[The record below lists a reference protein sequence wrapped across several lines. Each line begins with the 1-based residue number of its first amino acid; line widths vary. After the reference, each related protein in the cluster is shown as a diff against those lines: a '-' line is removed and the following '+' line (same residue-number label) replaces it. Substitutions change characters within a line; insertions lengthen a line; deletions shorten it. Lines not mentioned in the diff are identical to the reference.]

1 MENFLT
7 TISKLIREKNLP
19 ALMIGGHAVT
29 ALGHPRATFDLDLL
43 IPRSSSEIW
52 KIELAQLSY
61 KTFSESSNFIQ
72 FEATHNFPL
81 PPIDLMLIDDAVF
94 DTIFA
99 DKIDSTPLATPSPIT
114 MIALK
119 LHAINQ
125 PSRQNTEQDWSDV
138 IALIRTHKLSLDD
151 ANFSAI
157 VSKHGG
163 QTAIDRIKAAL
174 SGGS

>member
-7 TISKLIREKNLP
+7 TISKLIRDKNLP

-43 IPRSSSEIW
+43 IPRSSSETW
-52 KIELAQLSY
+52 KTELAQLSY
-61 KTFSESSNFIQ
+61 QPFSESSNFIQ
-72 FEATHNFPL
+72 FEATHDFPL

-94 DTIFA
+94 DTILA
-99 DKIDSTPLATPSPIT
+99 DKIDSTPLATPNART

-138 IALIRTHKLSLDD
+138 IALIRTHKLTLDD
-151 ANFSAI
+151 AEFSSI
-157 VSKHGG
+157 VLKHGG
-163 QTAIDRIKAAL
+163 QTAIDRIKTAL
-174 SGGS
+174 SSGS

>member
-19 ALMIGGHAVT
+19 ALMIGGHAIT
-29 ALGHPRATFDLDLL
+29 ALGHPRATYDLDLL
-43 IPRSSSEIW
+43 VPRSSSEIW
-52 KIELAQLSY
+52 KVELAKLSY
-61 KTFSESSNFIQ
+61 RPFSESSNFIQ
-72 FEATHNFPL
+72 LEATHNFPL
-81 PPIDLMLIDDAVF
+81 PPIDLMLIDDAVY
-94 DTIFA
+94 DTIA
-99 DKIDSTPLATPSPIT
+99 ANKIDSIPLATPDPQT

-125 PSRQNTEQDWSDV
+125 PSRHNSEQDWNDV
-138 IALIRTHKLSLDD
+138 IALIRAHKLSLDD

-157 VSKHGG
+157 VLKHGG
-163 QTAIDRIKAAL
+163 QTAIDRIKTAI